1 MKRVVAVE
9 GDTITP
15 FGVGSTV
22 RAPVKLGP
30 GEVWVESDGGPG
42 YLGSSVFGSVPISC
56 IKQMRTRSTWRDELV
71 GLWRDSG
78 DCGQR

>member
-56 IKQMRTRSTWRDELV
+56 IKVFQKYNYFVIYVKNYKITITEK
-71 GLWRDSG
+71 GL
-78 DCGQR
+78 